1 MIRKLAIPWQVRIH
15 LFLFA
20 ASLLWII
27 VPAINKAPSELVTQ
41 HSLVAASE
49 FLYLVDTEEYAKS
62 WEITSVAL
70 KNMLTQAAWS
80 EEIDRLR
87 SFLGP
92 IVERIHHDITYTD
105 SASDVPAGEY
115 VIMTF
120 VSRFALSERVFE
132 KITLMLGED
141 DQWQVVGYFLKQA

>member
-1 MIRKLAIPWQVRIH
+1 MTKKLAIPWQVRIH

-27 VPAINKAPSELVTQ
+27 VPAINKTPSELVTK
-41 HSLVAASE
+41 HALAAASE

-62 WEITSVAL
+62 WEVASL
-70 KNMLTQAAWS
+70 TLQNMLSQAAWN

-92 IVERIHHDITYTD
+92 IVERIQHDITYTD
-105 SASDVPAGEY
+105 SADDVPAGEY
-115 VIMTF
+115 VVMTF
-120 VSRFALSERVFE
+120 VSKFALSERVFE
-132 KITLMLGED
+132 KLTLMLGED
-141 DQWQVVGYFLKQA
+141 DQWQVVGYFLTQV